1 MTLKLIVENDRN
13 ELNVHDFN
21 GNYIAAGRGGNND
34 LILNERN
41 ISRHHF
47 QLEIVDNRIIIE
59 DRGSY
64 NRTFVNDREIT
75 EKMEIFVGDV
85 ISIGDYNIYL
95 EQDDDSALKTA
106 ATTKPS
112 KQIAKEN
119 LLLAKTGYIG
129 GKVFSLK
136 GAETVIGSHVSADVY
151 LYNPEIPAL
160 HSKLIFD
167 GNIYLLVKG
176 DYKGKYSLVVNDM
189 EIDSVDM
196 RHGDEVKVGDFLFE
210 FIEKGAEFDPVPYQL
225 IAEEARKEK
234 LRKDIKGNKIKSVH
248 DEEITEITQ
257 VKKIP
262 TKRLVIIIA
271 GAGAAILIAAIVVA
285 VMFFLK
291 SSGSDSDDL
300 DSSKKV
306 YRIKVVKNI
315 KTSGTG
321 RVA

>member
-21 GNYIAAGRGGNND
+21 GNYIAAGRSDNND
-34 LILNERN
+34 LVLKERN

-64 NRTFVNDREIT
+64 NRTFVNDREIS

-106 ATTKPS
+106 ATAKAS
-112 KQIAKEN
+112 KQVAPEN

-129 GKVFSLK
+129 GKVFPLK

-167 GNIYLLVKG
+167 GNMYLLVKG
-176 DYKGKYSLVVNDM
+176 DYKGRYSLVVNDM

-196 RHGDEVKVGDFLFE
+196 RHGDEVRVGDFVFE
-210 FIEKGAEFDPVPYQL
+210 FIEKGSEFDPLPYQT

-248 DEEITEITQ
+248 DDETAEITQ
-257 VKKIP
+257 VKKRPGKLPVLIIAVAGA
-262 TKRLVIIIA
+262 VIIV
-271 GAGAAILIAAIVVA
+271 AAIAVA
-285 VMFFLK
+285 VIFFVK
-291 SSGSDSDDL
+291 SSGDEADSL
-300 DSSKKV
+300 DSSNKI
-306 YRIKVVKNI
+306 YRIRIVKN
-315 KTSGTG
+315 G
-321 RVA
+321 RSAGPDSVA